1 MKLYEKNVLLT
12 GASGGIGRC
21 IALELA
27 RRRARVAL
35 AGRRETRLRGLAAHA
50 NSDGAF
56 ATALPCDLTAPDGPA
71 MLYERAVDE
80 LGSVDILINNA
91 GQSCFGPLA
100 DEEESKIRHVVGVNL
115 TASILLAREVL
126 PAMLKRRSGH
136 IVNIGSAVG
145 SIGLPQFAT
154 YSATKFAL
162 RGFSEALRREL
173 AGSGITV
180 TYVAPRTTDTTMNTR
195 AVRDAMAQSG
205 AAMDAP
211 EKVARIVVNAIEDD
225 RSDVYIGWPERLFVR
240 LNALLPGLV
249 DRSLAGQSNRTPRTS
264 ESPN

>member
-1 MKLYEKNVLLT
+1 MKLYHKNVLLT

-35 AGRRETRLRGLAAHA
+35 AGRRETRLLGLAAHI
-50 NSDGAF
+50 NSDGGF
-56 ATALPCDLTAPDGPA
+56 AAALPCDLMAANGPA
-71 MLYERAVDE
+71 TLYERAVDE

-91 GQSCFGPLA
+91 GLSSFGPHV
-100 DEEESKIRHVVGVNL
+100 DEEESKIRHLVGVNL
-115 TASILLAREVL
+115 TSSMLLAREVL
-126 PAMLKRRSGH
+126 PAMLKRGSGH

-145 SIGLPQFAT
+145 SIGLPQFAA

-173 AGSGITV
+173 AGSGVTV
-180 TYVAPRTTDTTMNTR
+180 TYIAPRTTDTGMNTR

-211 EKVARIVVNAIEDD
+211 EKVARVIINAIEDD
-225 RSDVYIGWPERLFVR
+225 RSAVHIGWPERIFAR
-240 LNALLPGLV
+240 INALLPGLV
-249 DRSLAGQSNRTPRTS
+249 DRALAKQNGKASGPAGK
-264 ESPN
+264 PA